1 MCLSQDLGLKC
12 LGTLVEWLYG
22 NERFKGL
29 GANHEVKIHGMKM
42 VLIFCSLLNHFLST

>member
-1 MCLSQDLGLKC
+1 MCFSQDLGLNHF
-12 LGTLVEWLYG
+12 GTLIEWLYG

-42 VLIFCSLLNHFLST
+42 VLISCS